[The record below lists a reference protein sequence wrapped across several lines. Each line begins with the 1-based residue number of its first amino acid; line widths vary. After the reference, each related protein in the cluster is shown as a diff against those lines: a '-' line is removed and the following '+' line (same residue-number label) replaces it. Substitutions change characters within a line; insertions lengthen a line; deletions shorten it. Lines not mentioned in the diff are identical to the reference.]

1 MRAQTPEDILES
13 PLWIEARERVL
24 SRIDKAMHVADPE
37 DGTILRRLA
46 HERRAVETITL
57 ELSREMR
64 DNANLRKAKK

>member
-13 PLWIEARERVL
+13 PLWIEACESVL

-37 DGTILRRLA
+37 DGATLRRLA

-57 ELSREMR
+57 KLSREMR